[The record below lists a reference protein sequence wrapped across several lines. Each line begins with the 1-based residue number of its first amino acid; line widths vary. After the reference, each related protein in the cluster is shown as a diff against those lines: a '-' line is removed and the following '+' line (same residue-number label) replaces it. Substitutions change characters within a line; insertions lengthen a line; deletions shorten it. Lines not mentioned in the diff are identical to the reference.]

1 MHRLKYQFGAS
12 FDAGEHKQPQ
22 RLIKCQGPSPLEIV
36 NRVARTLNNVK
47 NPKHNTNNTI
57 S

>member
-22 RLIKCQGPSPLEIV
+22 RLIKCQGPSTLEIV
-36 NRVARTLNNVK
+36 NRVVRTLNNVK
-47 NPKHNTNNTI
+47 NPKHNTNNMI